1 MLGWFLGNCVFVYAK
16 VSESIRLNWQFTATV
31 LYVLGKKILDVEVN
45 QISRSFRL
53 LNFDVFISFRRL
65 PKRKRLE
72 VPNGIV
78 ITFFINSQLHVFL
91 YKIYL
96 YEINN
101 GKVQQTFPFIV
112 C

>member
-1 MLGWFLGNCVFVYAK
+1 MLKLTKY
-16 VSESIRLNWQFTATV
+16 RV
-31 LYVLGKKILDVEVN
+31 LSK
-45 QISRSFRL
+45 L
-53 LNFDVFISFRRL
+53 LNFDVFISFCRL

-78 ITFFINSQLHVFL
+78 TTSFINSQLHVL
-91 YKIYL
+91 LCKIYL

-112 C
+112 CWEGNV